1 MNSRLPRTEDNTF
14 ANALMQVCRQT
25 KLIKRNRPGLPAAL
39 GLNLLFTGG
48 YRLANSIF
56 SQLLSARCFSD
67 RANPILTNFGELNE
81 QKLNSDFIGLEKA
94 YLVGPNFMAPG
105 LLMSAS
111 SFRNQLT
118 LSVGYKQS
126 IISAALVLRIL
137 NETVAQLES
146 AVSYRQNSNSK

>member
-25 KLIKRNRPGLPAAL
+25 KLIKRNRPGLPTAL

-56 SQLLSARCFSD
+56 SKLLSACCFSG
-67 RANPILTNFGELNE
+67 RANPILTNFV
-81 QKLNSDFIGLEKA
+81 GLEKA

-118 LSVGYKQS
+118 LSVGYNQS
-126 IISAALVLRIL
+126 IISDTLVSIIF

-146 AVSYRQNSNSK
+146 AVSYRQNSNNK